1 MANTQT
7 LQIPSYLRVVGG
19 TDFTGAELPALQ
31 QIDYQAV
38 AQVGEHHAAR
48 LGEVKGSKG
57 VLDITSMS
65 GGWVSLDG
73 CVPAD
78 VAIALMNTYAGLR
91 AQA

>member
-19 TDFTGAELPALQ
+19 TDFVGAELPTVHQLDNEYAG
-31 QIDYQAV
+31 
-38 AQVGEHHAAR
+38 QVGEHHAIR

-78 VAIALMNTYAGLR
+78 VAIALMNTYAELR